1 MSTIR
6 THPHG
11 AQTHLRRRRMR
22 SMTLLKTWRGSPLE
36 HDAEAA
42 APFDS
47 SFDSCVDERGEC
59 DEIGATNPILSI
71 QQLATSPARPIP
83 PRQCAKTEC
92 PRRV

>member
-1 MSTIR
+1 
-6 THPHG
+6 
-11 AQTHLRRRRMR
+11 MR
-22 SMTLLKTWRGSPLE
+22 SMTLLKTWRGSSL
-36 HDAEAA
+36 DGEAGDGA
-42 APFDS
+42 SS
-47 SFDSCVDERGEC
+47 SFDSFVDKAGERD